1 MRDDVSLGTD
11 FPRVGYLCSRPSSD
25 DEPILK
31 KRSACSSGRC
41 VCGWTPVSV
50 VSPQHAS
57 QTDLRQLLTYLLR
70 LCPFCFCIAVNSRC
84 SARFVASAPHLPSIS
99 RTDYCT
105 VCWDKRWDRLDSAR
119 WATRRRR
126 WSDARR
132 RRVRCAAH
140 TPPTTVV
147 RRRTR
152 LLRRRLHPA
161 SLCRS
166 SRWFSHWRCGSTR
179 CACQQTSG
187 QWWEPAA
194 RCR

>member
-1 MRDDVSLGTD
+1 MLQGLDGDFHKSLRNLSYCDSCIGASV
-11 FPRVGYLCSRPSSD
+11 VGGIAREWGMMSLWEQISRGYWCSRPSSD
-25 DEPILK
+25 DEPIVK

-57 QTDLRQLLTYLLR
+57 QTDLRQLLTYVLR
-70 LCPFCFCIAVNSRC
+70 FSPFCLCIAVNSRC
-84 SARFVASAPHLPSIS
+84 SARFVASASHLPSIS

-105 VCWDKRWDRLDSAR
+105 VCWDKRRDRLDSAR

-161 SLCRS
+161 
-166 SRWFSHWRCGSTR
+166 
-179 CACQQTSG
+179 
-187 QWWEPAA
+187 
-194 RCR
+194 